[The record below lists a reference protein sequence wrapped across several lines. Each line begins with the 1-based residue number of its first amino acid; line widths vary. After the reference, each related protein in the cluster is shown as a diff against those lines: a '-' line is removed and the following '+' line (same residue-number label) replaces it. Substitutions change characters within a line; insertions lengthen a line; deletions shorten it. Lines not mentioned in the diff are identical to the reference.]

1 MEERKYE
8 FLETVLW
15 TVRAVVRHLRMCCL
29 VVGISTLAAI
39 VATQFVDKEYE
50 ATAVV
55 LPPAS
60 SDPVAQLSG
69 GLGSLSKLMGASP
82 ELYREANILEQ
93 FLSARELHKPI
104 IDSFGLV
111 RLYKMDKNPSKP
123 PKEADVLKKFRKN
136 FRVESNDLDLFE
148 ISFRDKDPARA
159 KAVVDFALAYLD
171 SIYSALKTN
180 VAAEDVGH
188 YRRRIAQVEASID
201 SVRAETKR
209 FQTKHGVVDPEVQYG
224 ETVKLI
230 ASAMAEEEQAKLEM
244 EVEREQHGDKSL
256 RYSALK
262 SRHDAAKKS
271 VESLKKRKDS
281 VLLPVDGA
289 SSVMV
294 AFAQLKADLEVQ
306 LELLA
311 GLKLQLESAEIQAR
325 KGAPKFSVIERPWIN
340 DKKVSPPRAAITIVV
355 CMLST
360 VLSVLVAVVLEFAAD
375 QRAAGGRLS
384 GLVRSIGEELRIR
397 GR

>member
-8 FLETVLW
+8 FLETLLW
-15 TVRAVVRHLRMCCL
+15 TVRAVARHLRLCCL
-29 VVGISTLAAI
+29 IVGISTLAAI
-39 VATQFVDKEYE
+39 VVTQFVDKEYE
-50 ATAVV
+50 ATAVI

-69 GLGSLSKLMGASP
+69 GFGSLSKLMGASP
-82 ELYREANILEQ
+82 EIYREANILEQ
-93 FLSARELHKPI
+93 FLSSRELHKTV
-104 IDSFGLV
+104 IDSFDLV
-111 RLYKMDKNPSKP
+111 HVYKMDKNPEKP

-136 FRVESNDLDLFE
+136 FWVESNDLDLFE

-171 SIYSALKTN
+171 SIYSSLKTD

-188 YRRRIAQVEASID
+188 YRRRIAQIEVSID
-201 SVRAETKR
+201 SIKAEMKR
-209 FQTKHGVVDPEVQYG
+209 FQEKHGVIDPEVQYQ

-230 ASAMAEEEQAKLEM
+230 ASAMADAEQAKLEM

-262 SRHDAAKKS
+262 SRHDAARKS

-281 VLLPVDGA
+281 VLLPVEGA

-294 AFAQLKADLEVQ
+294 AFAQYKADLEVQ

-311 GLKLQLESAEIQAR
+311 GLKLQLETAEIQAR
-325 KGAPKFSVIERPWIN
+325 KGAPKFKVIERPWLN
-340 DKKVSPPRAAITIVV
+340 DKKVSPPRAAIAIVV
-355 CMLST
+355 CMLS
-360 VLSVLVAVVLEFAAD
+360 SVLAVLVSVVLEFAAD
-375 QRAAGGRLS
+375 QRDADGRLYR
-384 GLVRSIGEELRIR
+384 LVRTIGEALRNR
-397 GR
+397 GK

>member
-1 MEERKYE
+1 MESRDHE

-15 TVRAVVRHLRMCCL
+15 TVRAVARHLRMCCL
-29 VVGISTLAAI
+29 VVGISTLAA
-39 VATQFVDKEYE
+39 VVVTQFVDKEYD
-50 ATAVV
+50 AKAVV
-55 LPPAS
+55 LPPTS
-60 SDPVAQLSG
+60 SDPVAQLAGS
-69 GLGSLSKLMGASP
+69 LGSLSKIVGASP
-82 ELYREANILEQ
+82 ELHREANVLEQ
-93 FLSARELHKPI
+93 FLSSRELHKAI
-104 IDSFGLV
+104 IDSFGFV
-111 RLYKMDKNPSKP
+111 RLYKMDKNPKKP

-136 FRVESNDLDLFE
+136 FWVETNDLDLFE

-159 KAVVDFALAYLD
+159 KAVVDFALARLD

-180 VAAEDVGH
+180 VADEDVGH
-188 YRRRIAQVEASID
+188 YRRRIAQVEASVD
-201 SVRAETKR
+201 SVREEMKR
-209 FQTKHGVVDPEVQYG
+209 FQAKHGVVDPEVQYE

-256 RYSALK
+256 RYSELK

-281 VLLPVDGA
+281 VLMPVEGA

-325 KGAPKFSVIERPWIN
+325 KGAPKFTVIERPWVN
-340 DKKVSPPRAAITIVV
+340 DKKVSPPRAAITA
-355 CMLST
+355 LT
-360 VLSVLVAVVLEFAAD
+360 FVLSGVLATFVSVLIEFCAD
-375 QRAAGGRLS
+375 QRKSDGRLYR
-384 GLVRSIGEELRIR
+384 LLRSIGEALRPR
-397 GR
+397 K

>member
-1 MEERKYE
+1 MESRDHE

-15 TVRAVVRHLRMCCL
+15 TVRAVARHLRMCCL
-29 VVGISTLAAI
+29 VVGISTLAA
-39 VATQFVDKEYE
+39 VVVTQFVDKEYD
-50 ATAVV
+50 AKAVV
-55 LPPAS
+55 LPPTS
-60 SDPVAQLSG
+60 SDPVAQLAGS
-69 GLGSLSKLMGASP
+69 LGSLSKIVGASP
-82 ELYREANILEQ
+82 ELHREANVLEQ
-93 FLSARELHKPI
+93 FLSSRELHKAI
-104 IDSFGLV
+104 IDSFGFV
-111 RLYKMDKNPSKP
+111 RLYMMDKNPKKP

-136 FRVESNDLDLFE
+136 FWVETNDLDLFE

-159 KAVVDFALAYLD
+159 KAVVDFALARLD

-180 VAAEDVGH
+180 VADEDVGH
-188 YRRRIAQVEASID
+188 YRRRIAQVEAS
-201 SVRAETKR
+201 VREEMKR
-209 FQTKHGVVDPEVQYG
+209 FQAKHGVVDPEVQYE

-256 RYSALK
+256 RYSELK

-281 VLLPVDGA
+281 VLMPVEGA

-325 KGAPKFSVIERPWIN
+325 KGAPKFTVIERPWVN
-340 DKKVSPPRAAITIVV
+340 DKKVSPPRAAITA
-355 CMLST
+355 LT
-360 VLSVLVAVVLEFAAD
+360 FVLSGVLATFVSVLIEFCAD
-375 QRAAGGRLS
+375 QRKSDGRLYR
-384 GLVRSIGEELRIR
+384 LLRSIGEALRPR
-397 GR
+397 K

>member
-1 MEERKYE
+1 MESRDHE

-15 TVRAVVRHLRMCCL
+15 TVRAVARHLRMCCL
-29 VVGISTLAAI
+29 VVGISTLAA
-39 VATQFVDKEYE
+39 VVVTQFVDKEYD
-50 ATAVV
+50 AKAVV
-55 LPPAS
+55 LPPTS
-60 SDPVAQLSG
+60 SDPVAQLAGS
-69 GLGSLSKLMGASP
+69 LGSLSKIVGASP
-82 ELYREANILEQ
+82 ELHREANVLEQ
-93 FLSARELHKPI
+93 FLSSRELHKAI
-104 IDSFGLV
+104 IDSFGFV
-111 RLYKMDKNPSKP
+111 HLYKMDKNPKKP

-136 FRVESNDLDLFE
+136 FWVETNDLDLFE

-159 KAVVDFALAYLD
+159 KAVVDFALARLD

-180 VAAEDVGH
+180 VADEDVGH
-188 YRRRIAQVEASID
+188 YRRRIAQVEVSVD
-201 SVRAETKR
+201 SVREEMKR
-209 FQTKHGVVDPEVQYG
+209 FQAKHGVVDPEVQYE

-256 RYSALK
+256 RYSELK

-281 VLLPVDGA
+281 VLMPVEGA

-325 KGAPKFSVIERPWIN
+325 KGAPKFTVIERPWVN
-340 DKKVSPPRAAITIVV
+340 DKKVSPPRAAITA
-355 CMLST
+355 LT
-360 VLSVLVAVVLEFAAD
+360 FVLSGVLATFVSVLIEFCAD
-375 QRAAGGRLS
+375 QRKSDGRLYR
-384 GLVRSIGEELRIR
+384 LLRSIGEALRPR
-397 GR
+397 K

>member
-1 MEERKYE
+1 MESRDHE

-15 TVRAVVRHLRMCCL
+15 TVRAVARHLRMCCL
-29 VVGISTLAAI
+29 VVGISTLAA
-39 VATQFVDKEYE
+39 VVVTQFVDKEYD
-50 ATAVV
+50 AKAVV
-55 LPPAS
+55 LPPTS
-60 SDPVAQLSG
+60 SDPIAQLSG
-69 GLGSLSKLMGASP
+69 NLGSLSKIVGASP
-82 ELYREANILEQ
+82 ELHREANVLEQ
-93 FLSARELHKPI
+93 FLSSRELHKAI

-111 RLYKMDKNPSKP
+111 RLYKMDKNPEKP

-136 FRVESNDLDLFE
+136 FWVETNDLDLFE

-159 KAVVDFALAYLD
+159 KAVVDFALARLD

-180 VAAEDVGH
+180 VADEDVGH
-188 YRRRIAQVEASID
+188 YRRRIAQVEASVD
-201 SVRAETKR
+201 SVREEMKR
-209 FQTKHGVVDPEVQYG
+209 FQAKHGVVDPEVQYE

-256 RYSALK
+256 RYSELK

-281 VLLPVDGA
+281 VLMPVEGA

-325 KGAPKFSVIERPWIN
+325 KGAPKFTVIERPWVN
-340 DKKVSPPRAAITIVV
+340 DKKVSPPRAAITA
-355 CMLST
+355 LT
-360 VLSVLVAVVLEFAAD
+360 FVLSGVLATFVSVLIEFCAD
-375 QRAAGGRLS
+375 QRKSDGRLYR
-384 GLVRSIGEELRIR
+384 LLRSIGEALRPR
-397 GR
+397 K

>member
-1 MEERKYE
+1 MESRDHE

-15 TVRAVVRHLRMCCL
+15 TVRAVARHLRMCCL
-29 VVGISTLAAI
+29 VVGISTLAA
-39 VATQFVDKEYE
+39 VVVTQFVDKEYD
-50 ATAVV
+50 AKAVV
-55 LPPAS
+55 LPPTS
-60 SDPVAQLSG
+60 SDPVAQLAGS
-69 GLGSLSKLMGASP
+69 LGSLSKIVGASP
-82 ELYREANILEQ
+82 ELHREANVLEQ
-93 FLSARELHKPI
+93 FLSSRELHKAI
-104 IDSFGLV
+104 IDSFGFV
-111 RLYKMDKNPSKP
+111 RLYKMDKNPKKP

-136 FRVESNDLDLFE
+136 FWVETNDLDLFE

-159 KAVVDFALAYLD
+159 KAVVDFALARLD

-180 VAAEDVGH
+180 VADEDVGH
-188 YRRRIAQVEASID
+188 YRRRIAQVEVSVD
-201 SVRAETKR
+201 SVREEMKR
-209 FQTKHGVVDPEVQYG
+209 FQAKHGVVDPEVQYE

-256 RYSALK
+256 RYSELK

-281 VLLPVDGA
+281 VLMPVEGA

-325 KGAPKFSVIERPWIN
+325 KGAPKFTVIERPWVN
-340 DKKVSPPRAAITIVV
+340 DKKVSPPRAAITA
-355 CMLST
+355 LT
-360 VLSVLVAVVLEFAAD
+360 FVLSGVLATFVSVLIEFCAD
-375 QRAAGGRLS
+375 QRKSDGRLYR
-384 GLVRSIGEELRIR
+384 LLRSIGEALRPR
-397 GR
+397 K

>member
-1 MEERKYE
+1 MESRDHE

-15 TVRAVVRHLRMCCL
+15 TVRAVARHLRMCCL
-29 VVGISTLAAI
+29 VVGISTLAA
-39 VATQFVDKEYE
+39 VVVTQFVDKEYD
-50 ATAVV
+50 AKAVV
-55 LPPAS
+55 LPPTS
-60 SDPVAQLSG
+60 SDPVAQLAES
-69 GLGSLSKLMGASP
+69 LGSLSKIVGASP
-82 ELYREANILEQ
+82 ELHREANVLEQ
-93 FLSARELHKPI
+93 FLSSRELHKAI
-104 IDSFGLV
+104 IDSFGFV
-111 RLYKMDKNPSKP
+111 RLYKMDKNPKKP

-136 FRVESNDLDLFE
+136 FWVETNDLDLFE

-159 KAVVDFALAYLD
+159 KAVVDFALARLD

-180 VAAEDVGH
+180 VADEDVGH
-188 YRRRIAQVEASID
+188 YRRRIAQVEVSVD
-201 SVRAETKR
+201 SVREEMKR
-209 FQTKHGVVDPEVQYG
+209 FQAKHGVVDPEVQYE

-256 RYSALK
+256 RYSELK

-281 VLLPVDGA
+281 VLMPVEGA

-325 KGAPKFSVIERPWIN
+325 KGAPKFTVIERPWVN
-340 DKKVSPPRAAITIVV
+340 DKKVSPPRAAITA
-355 CMLST
+355 LT
-360 VLSVLVAVVLEFAAD
+360 FVLSGVLATFVSVLIEFCAD
-375 QRAAGGRLS
+375 QRKSDGRLYR
-384 GLVRSIGEELRIR
+384 LLRSIGEALRPR
-397 GR
+397 K

>member
-1 MEERKYE
+1 MESRDHE

-15 TVRAVVRHLRMCCL
+15 TVRAVARHLRMCCL
-29 VVGISTLAAI
+29 VVGISTLAA
-39 VATQFVDKEYE
+39 VVVTQFVDKEYD
-50 ATAVV
+50 AKAVV

-60 SDPVAQLSG
+60 FDPVAQLSG
-69 GLGSLSKLMGASP
+69 SLGSLSKIVGASP
-82 ELYREANILEQ
+82 ELHREANVLEQ
-93 FLSARELHKPI
+93 FLSSRELHKAI

-111 RLYKMDKNPSKP
+111 RLYKMDKNPKKP

-136 FRVESNDLDLFE
+136 FWVETNDLDLFE

-159 KAVVDFALAYLD
+159 KAVVDFALARLD

-180 VAAEDVGH
+180 VADEDVGH
-188 YRRRIAQVEASID
+188 YRRRIAQVEASVD
-201 SVRAETKR
+201 SVREEMKR
-209 FQTKHGVVDPEVQYG
+209 FQAKHGVVDPEVQYE

-256 RYSALK
+256 RYSELK

-281 VLLPVDGA
+281 VLLPVEGA
-289 SSVMV
+289 SSVIV

-325 KGAPKFSVIERPWIN
+325 KGAPKFTVIERPWVN
-340 DKKVSPPRAAITIVV
+340 DKKVSPPRAAITA
-355 CMLST
+355 LT
-360 VLSVLVAVVLEFAAD
+360 FVLSGVLATFVSVLIEFCAD
-375 QRAAGGRLS
+375 QRKSDGRLYR
-384 GLVRSIGEELRIR
+384 LLRSIGEALRPR
-397 GR
+397 K

>member
-1 MEERKYE
+1 MESRDHE

-15 TVRAVVRHLRMCCL
+15 TVRAVARHLRMCCL
-29 VVGISTLAAI
+29 VVGISTLAA
-39 VATQFVDKEYE
+39 VVVTQFVDKEYD
-50 ATAVV
+50 AKAVV
-55 LPPAS
+55 LPPIS

-69 GLGSLSKLMGASP
+69 SLGSLSKIVGASP
-82 ELYREANILEQ
+82 ELHREANVLEQ
-93 FLSARELHKPI
+93 FLSSRELHKAI

-111 RLYKMDKNPSKP
+111 RLYKMDKNPKKP

-136 FRVESNDLDLFE
+136 FWVETNDLDLFE

-159 KAVVDFALAYLD
+159 KAVVDFALARLD

-180 VAAEDVGH
+180 VADEDVGH
-188 YRRRIAQVEASID
+188 YRRRIAQVEASVD
-201 SVRAETKR
+201 SVREEMTR
-209 FQTKHGVVDPEVQYG
+209 FQAKHGVVDPEVQYE

-256 RYSALK
+256 RYSELK

-281 VLLPVDGA
+281 VLMPVEGA

-325 KGAPKFSVIERPWIN
+325 KGAPKFTVIERPWVN
-340 DKKVSPPRAAITIVV
+340 DKKVSPPRAAITA
-355 CMLST
+355 LT
-360 VLSVLVAVVLEFAAD
+360 FVLSGVLATFVSVLIEFCAD
-375 QRAAGGRLS
+375 QRESDGRLYR
-384 GLVRSIGEELRIR
+384 LLRSIGEALRPR
-397 GR
+397 K